1 MSGRADVVCR
11 SPRVDGLT
19 CEHGSGV
26 GPAPTRKPA
35 VTTTRTWPRTSSLVL
50 GALPTAPSCARLHAS
65 AILREWGL
73 GDLSETA
80 ALVISELVT
89 NAVQAPDEPASTAQV
104 GLPVIHFRLLADA
117 RRVVIEV
124 WDNNSQAPTPRQT
137 APDEEHG
144 RGLMLVEAL
153 CERWG
158 SEVVPGW
165 GGKVVWAEIPRES

>member
-1 MSGRADVVCR
+1 
-11 SPRVDGLT
+11 
-19 CEHGSGV
+19 
-26 GPAPTRKPA
+26 
-35 VTTTRTWPRTSSLVL
+35 VL
-50 GALPTAPSCARLHAS
+50 GALPAAPSCARLHAS

-89 NAVQAPDEPASTAQV
+89 NAVQASDEPASTPQV

-117 RRVVIEV
+117 SRVIIEV
-124 WDNNSQAPTPRQT
+124 WDSNPDAPEPKQT

-144 RGLMLVEAL
+144 RGLMLVDAL

-158 SEVVPGW
+158 TETVPGW
-165 GGKVVWAEIPRES
+165 GGKVVWAELRVE